1 MLWEVHMSWPILR
14 CHHKSGSSNRPR
26 TVSIVS
32 TTSRLAR
39 ATGNEKSRWNAR
51 KDFDLF
57 LPGAETGSGGSRF
70 PQALVV
76 HLIGFGK
83 SDEPMK
89 VGPGDT
95 QSACG
100 ESLVA
105 IILADSVHRKFHF
118 VFLYLPFERTR

>member
-1 MLWEVHMSWPILR
+1 MRKAV
-14 CHHKSGSSNRPR
+14 G
-26 TVSIVS
+26 T
-32 TTSRLAR
+32 R
-39 ATGNEKSRWNAR
+39 AKTLTCFYPAPN
-51 KDFDLF
+51 
-57 LPGAETGSGGSRF
+57 TGSGGSRF

-76 HLIGFGK
+76 HLIGFSK

-95 QSACG
+95 KSACG

-118 VFLYLPFERTR
+118 VFLYLPFE